1 MTDETAVES
10 FENGAY
16 MVSLSRF
23 GVYNAHDKDG
33 KCICTSGTKDD
44 AIFWARNHLF
54 GPLPG
59 VSTYVT
65 NVKLGTP
72 DALK

>member
-1 MTDETAVES
+1 MTESEIET
-10 FENGAY
+10 FDDGAF

-33 KCICTSGTKDD
+33 HCLTTSGRKDD

-59 VSTYVT
+59 VVTYIT
-65 NVKLGTP
+65 NVKIGAG
-72 DALK
+72 DSLK